1 MMKDYLDILYLTAAF
16 LFLLISANRLAGFFA
31 HIRLPLIT
39 GLIVMGILIGPYVF
53 NFVPAEAI
61 QKLGFINE
69 IALVFIAF
77 AAGAE
82 LHLNEFRERRKSIFT
97 LSLVQVIVIFGIGS
111 IVFYLLSSVISFTRG
126 LPVEA
131 RLAISLLIGV
141 ISIARSPASTIAVIN
156 ETRARGPFTQTSLG
170 TTVLIDVASIVI
182 FALVFSFN
190 EVLLNDEQFRLL
202 VVVILLAELLV
213 SFALGLLLGKTLQLI
228 MGIRLPQG
236 IRILLML
243 GIGFGIYLFS
253 EWLRH
258 YSRVSWDMDFY
269 IEPLLINII
278 GSFYLSN
285 FTRYR
290 REFNDMLEKAMPYI
304 YAAFFTLIGA
314 SISWKFLFEVWTL
327 AVFLFFLRIVLLAAG
342 SWIGSALSGD
352 PVRYRNIMWMPF
364 VTQAGVSLG
373 LITVIMGEGHTWSY
387 QLGTILIG
395 TIILN
400 QLVGPALFKWAIHIA
415 GEHHVKAH
423 GEVIED
429 HEAVIFGYEAQS
441 VALARQLSSQNWS
454 VRLVTD
460 QQQVRDPEIRNVKLV
475 REREI
480 TRESLERAGA
490 DKAEVIVTMKT
501 DEENYRICELA
512 YEYFGTPNLV
522 VRLNERQNFDKF
534 HQLGALIVDPSTAIV
549 SLLDHMVRAP
559 NATSLLLG
567 HAPDQ
572 DTADIVLRN
581 RSLHGV
587 SLRHLDLPSDI
598 LILATRRRGQMI
610 ISTGFTRLR
619 LGDVLTVVGSRES
632 IEELRLKL
640 E

>member
-1 MMKDYLDILYLTAAF
+1 MKEYIEILYLTVAF

-31 HIRLPLIT
+31 HLRLPLIT
-39 GLIVMGILIGPYVF
+39 GLMVMGVLIGPYAF
-53 NFVPAEAI
+53 NFIPEDAI
-61 QKLGFINE
+61 EKLSFINE

-97 LSLVQVIVIFGIGS
+97 LSIVQVVIIFGVGSVVFFLLSRVIPFTREMPVEVRIVIS
-111 IVFYLLSSVISFTRG
+111 LFT
-126 LPVEA
+126 
-131 RLAISLLIGV
+131 GV

-156 ETRARGPFTQTSLG
+156 ELRARGPFTQTSLG
-170 TTVLIDVASIVI
+170 TTVLIDVLSILL
-182 FALVFSFN
+182 FSLVFSFA
-190 EVLLNDEQFRLL
+190 EVLLNDENFHFL
-202 VVVILLAELLV
+202 VILILSAELLV
-213 SFALGLLLGKTLQLI
+213 SFVLGLLLGRVLTLI
-228 MGIRLPQG
+228 MGVPLPQG
-236 IRILLML
+236 FRILLML

-253 EWLRH
+253 QWLRH
-258 YSRVSWDMDFY
+258 YSTISWGVDFY
-269 IEPLLINII
+269 LEPLLINII
-278 GSFYLSN
+278 GSFYLAN
-285 FTRYR
+285 YTRYR
-290 REFNDMLEKAMPYI
+290 REFNDMLENAMPFI

-314 SISWKFLFEVWTL
+314 SISWVFLFQVWTL
-327 AVFLFFLRIVLLAAG
+327 AVLLFFLRIVLLFVG
-342 SWIGSALSGD
+342 SWIGSAMAGD
-352 PVRYRNIMWMPF
+352 PVRFRNIMWMPF

-387 QLGTILIG
+387 QFGTILIG

-400 QLVGPALFKWAIHIA
+400 QLIGPALFKWAIQIA

-423 GEVIED
+423 GEIIED

-441 VALARQLSSQNWS
+441 IALARQLSSQKWA
-454 VRLVTD
+454 VRVVTD
-460 QQQVRDPEIRNVKLV
+460 QPRVKDPDIKNVRLV

-480 TRESLERAGA
+480 TRESLERAGV
-490 DKAEVIVTMKT
+490 DKAEAIVTMKT
-501 DEENYRICELA
+501 DDENYAICELA
-512 YEYFGTPNLV
+512 YEHFGTPNLV
-522 VRLNERQNFDKF
+522 VRLNDRKYFDKF
-534 HQLGALIVDPSTAIV
+534 LKLGALIVDPSTAIV

-567 HAPDQ
+567 HEPEQ

-587 SLRHLDLPSDI
+587 SLRHLDLPADI
-598 LILATRRRGQMI
+598 LILATRRRGQTI

-619 LGDVLTVVGSRES
+619 LGDVLTVVGSKES